1 MKKTEERKI
10 LHLKSNIFNAV
21 FKENLAN
28 DKKVNS
34 LIKKKLIEKAKKDHA
49 LFINNYE
56 NKIKILF
63 SGDEFLRKLKV
74 YLKFLD
80 RELLKVNSELDLVNF
95 MQPTKDGQT
104 KPRTPTSVS
113 IAILS
118 AIDEC
123 EIEKIDLEWLRDY
136 LLPGSDLFEYSKK
149 INRYQISSI
158 PSPNRQDDN
167 SWLIKLKES
176 LQRSLFSDNR
186 VTKRQTELFKKKRDF
201 FYSTIRTEDWKEQR
215 SEFDIIIGFKNCK

>member
-1 MKKTEERKI
+1 MKRSVERKI
-10 LHLKSNIFNAV
+10 LNFESYIFDA
-21 FKENLAN
+21 FFHENLAN

-34 LIKKKLIEKAKKDHA
+34 LIKRKLIEKAKKDHA
-49 LFINNYE
+49 LFISNYE
-56 NKIKILF
+56 KKIKILD

-80 RELLKVNSELDLVNF
+80 RKLIEVNYELDLANL
-95 MQPTKDGQT
+95 MQPAKNGQT
-104 KPRTPTSVS
+104 KPRTPARVS

-136 LLPGSDLFEYSKK
+136 LLPGSDLLEYSKK
-149 INRYQISSI
+149 ITRYQISI
-158 PSPNRQDDN
+158 PSPSRQDQN
-167 SWLIKLKES
+167 NWLIKLKES
-176 LQRSLFSDNR
+176 LQRSLFSDNK

-215 SEFDIIIGFKNCK
+215 SAYDIIIGLKNCK